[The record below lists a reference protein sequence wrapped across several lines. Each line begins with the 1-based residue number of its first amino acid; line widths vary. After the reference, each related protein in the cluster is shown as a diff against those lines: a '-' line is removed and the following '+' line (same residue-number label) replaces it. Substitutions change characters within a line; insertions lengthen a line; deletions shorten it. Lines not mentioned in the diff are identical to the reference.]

1 VILGAY
7 IGLAEVHANSFF
19 AIDDNAIIMAPFS
32 DRVKIKLNHALAHPK
47 IIMTK

>member
-7 IGLAEVHANSFF
+7 IGLAEVHANSFLPL
-19 AIDDNAIIMAPFS
+19 MTMPFS